1 MPRRPRFNG
10 ALRLLVYLL
19 DVGEASFSRI
29 RNDTKMKYETIARA
43 VEILKEAD
51 FIEERIGNKPPY
63 PRLVKLTDK
72 GRKAAELIR
81 EFLKLAGEL

>member
-19 DVGEASFSRI
+19 DVGEASFSKI
-29 RNDTKMKYETIARA
+29 KNDTRMKYETIAKA
-43 VEILKEAD
+43 VEILKEVG
-51 FIEERIGNKPPY
+51 FIEERIDDKPPY
-63 PRLVKLTDK
+63 PRLVKLTNK
-72 GRKAAELIR
+72 GKKAAELIR